1 MSVVV
6 SEAGKSGSIFS
17 IISLASSQRQQSFLV
32 RISICIL
39 IFKTTHSTLLGRGRS
54 EALIYAESYLL
65 EACNYSLLKKPDIY
79 TTLLLRGSILSF
91 YIEWVM
97 VVTVPQIIRAV
108 KTVIKPIRT
117 AIASGRFF
125 Q

>member
-39 IFKTTHSTLLGRGRS
+39 ILKQPTQPLLAAGGVRPLS
-54 EALIYAESYLL
+54 IPKVICYKLV
-65 EACNYSLLKKPDIY
+65 NYSLLKKPEIY
-79 TTLLLRGSILSF
+79 TPLLLGDPILSF

-108 KTVIKPIRT
+108 KTVIKPTRT